1 MDITRYLSTKSL
13 QVLKFIGFL
22 AVYLIVESVFEIA
35 SDYVKKPLDARHL
48 LGFSLVLIAGGLAL
62 IGWRYGKQLE
72 ANNPRKI
79 GKKKPTAQR
88 IAQLIWIF
96 VLMTAVQIFWQ
107 WLISKHIL
115 TLPSN
120 QQAVNAAQMKNPVLN
135 IFFAGLL
142 APIFEELIF
151 RGIFMNYFFNKDN
164 RLNNILAVL
173 VSGAIF
179 GFAHEL
185 SFDATWIMYS
195 ILGCCLSFAYM
206 HFRDIRYSIA
216 LHMMNN
222 LIP

>member
-13 QVLKFIGFL
+13 QVLKFTGFL

-72 ANNPRKI
+72 AHNPRKI
-79 GKKKPTAQR
+79 GRKKPTAQQ

-135 IFFAGLL
+135 IFFAGFL

>member
-1 MDITRYLSTKSL
+1 MDIIRYLSTKSL
-13 QVLKFIGFL
+13 QVLKFTGFL
-22 AVYLIVESVFEIA
+22 LVYLIVESVFEIA
-35 SDYVKKPLDARHL
+35 SDYVKNPLDARHL

-72 ANNPRKI
+72 ADNPRKI
-79 GKKKPTAQR
+79 GKQKPTAQR

-96 VLMTAVQIFWQ
+96 VLMTAIQIFWQ

-115 TLPSN
+115 TMPSN

-135 IFFAGLL
+135 IFFAGFL

-164 RLNNILAVL
+164 RLNNFLAVL

-185 SFDATWIMYS
+185 SFDTTWIMYS